1 MSIFKKIKPI
11 DLFITCTFAIFSIIC
26 IYVYASRDLYPMDF
40 DGNRII
46 CGYVLN
52 GINPLKHINET
63 PLIDYLG
70 VVPYGYGN
78 LPYGLLLGN
87 LFYFGFFNYTQALL
101 LYKISS
107 VIFIVITLVLAKRY
121 FVKHNYGNRIYYY
134 FVLFTLLSIN
144 ILGSYRI
151 GNIGHI
157 ICMLIL
163 IMIFFADENVIISG
177 IALSLAMIKP
187 QVAFP
192 FVITLLFMKRIKV
205 VMLAAAI
212 DVFASI
218 ICAMLVKESVISM
231 FLDFFSAQ
239 VGLGTTSYGVLTM
252 FFPKNYYEALFPSM
266 ICGMI
271 ILITSHIFTKEIKN
285 TLCIFAFPT
294 LVANIWSYSWNS
306 DYYILILPA
315 IVFSYLYFRNDSKSR
330 INIFIKTFLLT
341 NVYFLLFIWAAR
353 RLFRGYDFLPPFL
366 GGLYQDKGYI
376 ERIVFSNTIT
386 YFMIVFCILISI
398 FVFRYYHKKEII

>member
-101 LYKISS
+101 LYKIST

-157 ICMLIL
+157 ICMLH
-163 IMIFFADENVIISG
+163 SH
-177 IALSLAMIKP
+177 
-187 QVAFP
+187 
-192 FVITLLFMKRIKV
+192 LL
-205 VMLAAAI
+205 
-212 DVFASI
+212 
-218 ICAMLVKESVISM
+218 
-231 FLDFFSAQ
+231 
-239 VGLGTTSYGVLTM
+239 
-252 FFPKNYYEALFPSM
+252 
-266 ICGMI
+266 
-271 ILITSHIFTKEIKN
+271 
-285 TLCIFAFPT
+285 
-294 LVANIWSYSWNS
+294 
-306 DYYILILPA
+306 
-315 IVFSYLYFRNDSKSR
+315 
-330 INIFIKTFLLT
+330 
-341 NVYFLLFIWAAR
+341 
-353 RLFRGYDFLPPFL
+353 
-366 GGLYQDKGYI
+366 
-376 ERIVFSNTIT
+376 
-386 YFMIVFCILISI
+386 
-398 FVFRYYHKKEII
+398 